1 LYLWRKIAGPP
12 WLSAH
17 KSILE
22 ACSRRGLAII
32 SRPKRKQLQLEIACT
47 SRSDSRKLVKEFG
60 GCTEKLP
67 RDWLKRFTDGQ
78 KRKPLKIGKRLVV
91 VRAGSDGFPA
101 PKTFG
106 AGKPSV
112 LVIPASAAFGTGDHA
127 TTAMSLRLLE
137 QLTRAWKNGW
147 SAADLGT
154 GTGVLAFAAKR
165 FGAQSVVGI
174 DIDPTAI
181 STAKANARL
190 NRIDGV
196 NFHLAD
202 VRKCNPAHA
211 TDVIAAN
218 LFSDLLIEILPNFKR
233 SGWLILSGIVRPQE
247 GQLIAALGRTKLN
260 VVRVKRRGKWITILA
275 RGSVGL

>member
-1 LYLWRKIAGPP
+1 
-12 WLSAH
+12 
-17 KSILE
+17 
-22 ACSRRGLAII
+22 
-32 SRPKRKQLQLEIACT
+32 
-47 SRSDSRKLVKEFG
+47 
-60 GCTEKLP
+60 
-67 RDWLKRFTDGQ
+67 
-78 KRKPLKIGKRLVV
+78 
-91 VRAGSDGFPA
+91 
-101 PKTFG
+101 
-106 AGKPSV
+106 
-112 LVIPASAAFGTGDHA
+112 
-127 TTAMSLRLLE
+127 MSLRLLE